1 MKEILDIIDKYV
13 EAIARADHD
22 AVAKLHFSDDP
33 SFSAIED
40 FIPEP
45 FGKET
50 FDEINTWIKE
60 NAEPG
65 YLNLS
70 YEKTKVYQL
79 SDTVCYS
86 TSVVRQRASGHEGFG
101 RATLI
106 FIKKEG
112 RWGIIHGHWSN
123 MPEIQE

>member
-1 MKEILDIIDKYV
+1 MQEILDIIDEYV
-13 EAIARADHD
+13 EAIDRADYET
-22 AVAKLHFSDDP
+22 VAKLHHSDDP
-33 SFSAIED
+33 RFSAIED

-50 FDEINTWIKE
+50 FDEIILWIKE

-70 YEKTKVYQL
+70 YEKTKVHKL
-79 SDTVCYS
+79 AEDVCYS
-86 TSVVRQRASGHEGFG
+86 TSVVRQRSNGHEGFG

-106 FIKKEG
+106 FIKKDG
-112 RWGIIHGHWSN
+112 RWGILHGHWSN
-123 MPEIQE
+123 MPEMHE